1 MNLPIDG
8 NDDDHFTKLEL
19 ETMVR
24 AVRQIRDTMV
34 ERKLLLQERELSHGD
49 GHVREAILLCENQA
63 YLLTNCIAKLW
74 RQIYPV
80 MPRGGAPPKEK

>member
-1 MNLPIDG
+1 MSVVSTPT
-8 NDDDHFTKLEL
+8 DDDNFSKIEL
-19 ETMVR
+19 EAMVR
-24 AVRQIRDTMV
+24 AVRQVRDEV
-34 ERKLLLQERELSHGD
+34 AEKKLQLQERELSHGD

-80 MPRGGAPPKEK
+80 LPRGGAPPKKA